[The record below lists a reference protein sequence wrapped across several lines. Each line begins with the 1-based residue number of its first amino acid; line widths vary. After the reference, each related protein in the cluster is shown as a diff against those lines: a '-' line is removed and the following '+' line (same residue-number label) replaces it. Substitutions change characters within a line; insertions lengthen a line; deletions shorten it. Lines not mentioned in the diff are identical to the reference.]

1 MGREHDQARWRTRIT
16 ELFGIRLPV
25 LAGGLMW
32 LSDARYVA
40 AVVRAGAM
48 GFMTPRSFTLEEFE
62 RQLASCAELSG
73 GRPFGVNLTLSS
85 RAAAN
90 DCVPLQLELALRA
103 GVRHFET
110 VGPSPGPLFERIHAA
125 GGVVIHKCALL
136 EHALKAEAAGADA
149 IAVVGMEAG
158 GHPGMNPLPASVLCT
173 MVLERLHK
181 PLALG
186 GGIGTSR
193 QVAGALALGCEAV
206 VVGTRL
212 LACDEVA
219 VHPRYRER
227 LIGSQARDSITVL
240 RSTGNPWRVLDNATA
255 RAVGAL
261 ERGGA
266 TRYEEFGELVLGVTG
281 RDGAY
286 RAGDPERGLLSMGP
300 AIGFVERGESIAA
313 AIEHLTRDIATHLR
327 RTCNWTPETQGERA
341 CTDDAR

>member
-1 MGREHDQARWRTRIT
+1 MLGQDDAPWRTRIT
-16 ELFGIRLPV
+16 ALLGIRLPV

-32 LSDARYVA
+32 LSDARYVS

-48 GFMTPRSFTLEEFE
+48 GFMTPRSFTLDVFEE
-62 RQLASCAELSG
+62 QLAACAELSG

-90 DCVPLQLELALRA
+90 ECVPQQLELALRA

-110 VGPSPGPLFERIHAA
+110 VGPSPGRLIDRIHAE
-125 GGVVIHKCALL
+125 GGVAIHKCASV

-149 IAVVGMEAG
+149 IALVGMEAG
-158 GHPGMNPLPASVLCT
+158 GHPGMNPLPASMLCALA
-173 MVLERLHK
+173 LEQLRK

-193 QVAGALALGCEAV
+193 QVAAALALGCEAV

-212 LACDEVA
+212 LACDEVGI
-219 VHPRYRER
+219 HPRYRQR
-227 LIGSQARDSITVL
+227 LIDSGAHDSVSVL

-255 RAVGAL
+255 RAVAAL
-261 ERGGA
+261 EQGGA
-266 TRYEEFGELVLGVTG
+266 TRYDEFGELALGVTG

-286 RAGDPERGLLSMGP
+286 RGGDPERGLLSMGP
-300 AIGFVERGESIAA
+300 AIGFVERGEPVAA
-313 AIEHLTRDIATHLR
+313 ALESLTGDLARHLQRSSNCIPDK
-327 RTCNWTPETQGERA
+327 QGERA
-341 CTDDAR
+341 

>member
-1 MGREHDQARWRTRIT
+1 MHGEGNAHWRTRIT

-32 LSDARYVA
+32 LSDATYVA

-48 GFMTPRSFTLEEFE
+48 GFMTPRSFPIDAFEE
-62 RQLASCAELSG
+62 QLAACARLSG

-90 DCVPLQLELALRA
+90 DCVPQQLEVALRA

-110 VGPSPGPLFERIHAA
+110 VGPSPGRLIDRIHAE
-125 GGVVIHKCALL
+125 GGVVIHKCASV

-149 IAVVGMEAG
+149 IALVGMEAG
-158 GHPGMNPLPASVLCT
+158 GHPGMNPLPASMLCA
-173 MVLERLHK
+173 MALERLHK

-193 QVAGALALGCEAV
+193 QVAAALALGCEAV
-206 VVGTRL
+206 VIGTRL
-212 LACDEVA
+212 LACDEVTI
-219 VHPRYRER
+219 HPRYRKR
-227 LIGSQARDSITVL
+227 LVDSDARDSVTVL

-255 RAVGAL
+255 RTVAAL

-286 RAGDPERGLLSMGP
+286 RAGDPDRGLLSMGP
-300 AIGFVERGESIAA
+300 AIGFVDRPETIAS
-313 AIEHLTRDIATHLR
+313 AIESLTCDIATHLR
-327 RTCNWTPETQGERA
+327 RGGNWIPQTQGEQA
-341 CTDDAR
+341 

>member
-1 MGREHDQARWRTRIT
+1 MGRETHPHWRTRIT

-48 GFMTPRSFTLEEFE
+48 GFMTPRSFPIDVFEE
-62 RQLASCAELSG
+62 QLAACAQLSG

-90 DCVPLQLELALRA
+90 DCVPQQLELALRA

-110 VGPSPGPLFERIHAA
+110 VGPSPGRLIDRIHAQ
-125 GGVVIHKCALL
+125 GGVVIHKCASV

-149 IAVVGMEAG
+149 IALVGMEAG
-158 GHPGMNPLPASVLCT
+158 GHPGMNPLPATMLCALA
-173 MVLERLHK
+173 LEQLRK

-186 GGIGTSR
+186 GGVGTSR
-193 QVAGALALGCEAV
+193 QVAAALALGCEAV
-206 VVGTRL
+206 LVGTRL

-219 VHPRYRER
+219 IHPRYRRR
-227 LIGSQARDSITVL
+227 LIESGAHDSVTVL

-255 RAVGAL
+255 REVAAR
-261 ERGGA
+261 EQGGA
-266 TRYEEFGELVLGVTG
+266 TRYEDFGELVLGVTG

-286 RAGDPERGLLSMGP
+286 RAGDPDRGLLSMGP
-300 AIGFVERGESIAA
+300 AIGFVDRPEPIAA
-313 AIEHLTRDIATHLR
+313 AIERLTGDIAHHLQ
-327 RTCNWTPETQGERA
+327 CSGNWIPHTQGERA
-341 CTDDAR
+341 

>member
-1 MGREHDQARWRTRIT
+1 MASPTQARWRTRIT
-16 ELFGIRLPV
+16 ALFGMRLPV

-48 GFMTPRSFTLEEFE
+48 GFMTPRSFPIDVFE
-62 RQLASCAELSG
+62 DELAACAQLCD

-90 DCVPLQLELALRA
+90 DCVPQQLEMALRA

-110 VGPSPGPLFERIHAA
+110 VGPSPGRLIDRIHAE
-125 GGVVIHKCALL
+125 GGVLIHKCASV

-149 IAVVGMEAG
+149 IALVGMEAG
-158 GHPGMNPLPASVLCT
+158 GHPGMNPLPASMLCT
-173 MVLERLHK
+173 LALEQLHK

-193 QVAGALALGCEAV
+193 QVAAALALGCEAV

-219 VHPRYRER
+219 IHHRYRER
-227 LIGSQARDSITVL
+227 LIGSDARDSVTVL
-240 RSTGNPWRVLDNATA
+240 RSTGHPWRVLDNATA
-255 RAVGAL
+255 RAVAL
-261 ERGGA
+261 QEQAGA
-266 TRYEEFGELVLGVTG
+266 TRYEEFGDLVLGVTG

-286 RAGDPERGLLSMGP
+286 RGGDPDRGLLSMGP
-300 AIGFVERGESIAA
+300 AIGFVDRAEPIGV
-313 AIEHLTRDIATHLR
+313 AIERLTGDIAQHLR
-327 RTCNWTPETQGERA
+327 RSAAWVPQTQGEQG
-341 CTDDAR
+341 

>member
-1 MGREHDQARWRTRIT
+1 MTRAQHIASWRTRIT

-48 GFMTPRSFTLEEFE
+48 GFMTPRSFAIEEFD
-62 RQLASCAELSG
+62 RQLALCAELSG

-90 DCVPLQLELALRA
+90 GCVPQQLDLALRA

-110 VGPSPGPLFERIHAA
+110 VGPSPRMLIERIHSE
-125 GGVVIHKCALL
+125 GGVVIHKCASV

-149 IAVVGMEAG
+149 IALVGMEAG
-158 GHPGMNPLPASVLCT
+158 GHPGMNPLPASMLCALA
-173 MVLERLHK
+173 LEQLDK
-181 PLALG
+181 PIALG
-186 GGIGTSR
+186 GGIGTAR
-193 QVAGALALGCEAV
+193 QVAAALALGCEAV

-212 LACDEVA
+212 LACDEVP
-219 VHPRYRER
+219 VHPQYRQR
-227 LIGSQARDSITVL
+227 LIDSKAHDSVTVL

-255 RAVGAL
+255 RAVAAL
-261 ERGGA
+261 EQGGA
-266 TRYEEFGELVLGVTG
+266 TRYEEFGELALGVTG

-286 RAGDPERGLLSMGP
+286 RQGDADRGLLSMGP
-300 AIGFVERGESIAA
+300 AIGFVDRCEPIAA
-313 AIEHLTRDIATHLR
+313 AIASLTCDVAIHLR
-327 RTCNWTPETQGERA
+327 RTGSWLPNTQGEEA
-341 CTDDAR
+341 